1 MNKILIWKISHALTL
16 TVLATL
22 CLESLYQAEGA
33 VVGGESSHESQ
44 SRPFQALNLT
54 LRGALAGAVDDNP
67 DVLLY
72 KDVSFSK

>member
-33 VVGGESSHESQ
+33 VVGGESSLESQ